1 MLRLPTE
8 SYLRAS
14 LRCDRAMAG
23 STLVVSGT
31 LACNLPTHI
40 ELVPMVPVPETWA
53 LSVVVT
59 STEVW
64 RVKSAERRGRTGA
77 SYARFRPGRRGNLP
91 ADPARIT
98 GELSNIEQALAT
110 TGNGG
115 ARELAL
121 QRLAMLDTPASAQR
135 LVQLYLVN
143 SIQGEDWIIDSA
155 LRDSSQIDVIIP
167 LLEAAL
173 SDPGATIPTN
183 LPELLAYLQTRQELG
198 VMPAYPSDPAKQ
210 REWTDQWDKRSE
222 VRDKYFARAGALLLA
237 SSERR
242 SGPQRA
248 TAIYQAWYS
257 AGQLNSTSPEE
268 RLRLQSSVLAVTGD
282 LNHAQ
287 QVQFV
292 VGAWQTMPREQLL
305 PLIRTL
311 AKDGGARAAV
321 YDNHEVFRL
330 WCEGWAAECNAA
342 ILQDIVESN
351 TQIDKNVILLM
362 SETEH
367 PELDEMLET
376 KLRDPAM
383 ARDSFPSQCAAAV
396 ILRAGSRNIAS
407 AVDSYLDQTAG
418 EHGCDG
424 DTRGELLGY
433 LFRVTAEDGGKRLS
447 AELQDNNDSCGIQV
461 LRTLHSVRPSD
472 GLIPIVTNALNSPKP
487 VSRSG
492 PHFTLGSAAPLP
504 VRTPYGGV

>member
-1 MLRLPTE
+1 MG
-8 SYLRAS
+8 Y
-14 LRCDRAMAG
+14 
-23 STLVVSGT
+23 
-31 LACNLPTHI
+31 
-40 ELVPMVPVPETWA
+40 
-53 LSVVVT
+53 
-59 STEVW
+59 
-64 RVKSAERRGRTGA
+64 
-77 SYARFRPGRRGNLP
+77 
-91 ADPARIT
+91 
-98 GELSNIEQALAT
+98 GEISNIEQELTT
-110 TGNGG
+110 TGNAGE
-115 ARELAL
+115 RVLAL
-121 QRLAMLDTPASAQR
+121 ERLALLDTPASVQK

-143 SIQGEDWIIDSA
+143 SIQGEDWIFDSA

-183 LPELLAYLQTRQELG
+183 LPELLAYLQTRKELG

-210 REWTDQWDKRSE
+210 REWTEQWDRRSK
-222 VRDKYFARAGALLLA
+222 VRDKYFARAGALLSA
-237 SSERR
+237 SIERR

-268 RLRLQSSVLAVTGD
+268 RLRLQSSVLAVAGD

-292 VGAWQTMPREQLL
+292 VLAWQTMPHEQLL

-330 WCEGWAAECNAA
+330 WCEGWPAECNAA

-362 SETEH
+362 SEAEH

-383 ARDSFPSQCAAAV
+383 ARDSFPSQRTAAV

-418 EHGCDG
+418 KHGCDG
-424 DTRGELLGY
+424 DTQGELLGY
-433 LFRVTAEDGGKRLS
+433 LFRVAPEDGGKRLS
-447 AELQDNNDSCGIQV
+447 AELQDNNDSCGVQV

-472 GLIPIVTNALNSPKP
+472 GLIPIVTNALDSPNLGVAQWAALYLGERGP
-487 VSRSG
+487 ASSEDALWRRLEALWSLWRGRSSELPG
-492 PHFTLGSAAPLP
+492 GMMNVVPDVKDETSMLEQALTSALSHATNWKLSPAELDRLHSGCLTQPCRDIAEGKMSLGF
-504 VRTPYGGV
+504 